1 MGVIVFQ
8 FRYEID
14 YGKVVKDE
22 EGRTDDD
29 FDDDEEKSK
38 KNSRRHRLKDDFGTI
53 RERASPAILKYYID
67 KRDDY
72 ESIRATFMLFVPF
85 RNEHS
90 EITSKGEASCII
102 RKITEISKHNA
113 CSKGK
118 TMNDMA
124 NALLRMQGSAS
135 FKMLCIF

>member
-1 MGVIVFQ
+1 M
-8 FRYEID
+8 
-14 YGKVVKDE
+14 KKDE
-22 EGRTDDD
+22 QMMILMTM
-29 FDDDEEKSK
+29 K
-38 KNSRRHRLKDDFGTI
+38 KNHRLKDGFGTI
-53 RERASPAILKYYID
+53 RERESPAILKYYRD

-72 ESIRATFMLFVPF
+72 ETIRGTLMLFVPF

-102 RKITEISKHNA
+102 RKITEIYKHNA

-124 NALLRMQGSAS
+124 NVLLRIQGQLVSKCYAFS
-135 FKMLCIF
+135 DIFYC

>member
-29 FDDDEEKSK
+29 FDDDEGNSK

-72 ESIRATFMLFVPF
+72 ETIRGTLMLFVPF

-90 EITSKGEASCII
+90 EITSKGKASCIT
-102 RKITEISKHNA
+102 RKIPEIS
-113 CSKGK
+113 
-118 TMNDMA
+118 
-124 NALLRMQGSAS
+124 LRINTLQ
-135 FKMLCIF
+135 LER